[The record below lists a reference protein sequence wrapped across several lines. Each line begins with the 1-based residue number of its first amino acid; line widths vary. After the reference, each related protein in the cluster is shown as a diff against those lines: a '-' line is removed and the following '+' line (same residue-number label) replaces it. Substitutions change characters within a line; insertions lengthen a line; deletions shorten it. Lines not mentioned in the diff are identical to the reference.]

1 MSTKRNEPME
11 KPMGEDELKGL
22 EEEIDSAVDRL
33 FVEEIKGLAKNL
45 SMESPVPGPSLEIE
59 KPHEVLSAPPPEK
72 EKRVVF
78 EKSVL
83 EKPFLE
89 KPSFK
94 PPPSPPSRQI
104 EDDFFREK
112 PSPVS
117 IPVHEEELSLVMRGE
132 GVEQDFFSEKPSPP
146 PSPVSIPIHEEE
158 LSLMMRGEGVEQN
171 FFAEK
176 PSPPPP
182 PVSIP
187 VHEEEP
193 SHVMHGQNVEL
204 DFFAEKPS
212 RPASVSAPVSDP
224 MERIETHLLSLEWEI
239 TNEGIEKT
247 KEILIDLRNR
257 WSGQPEIISV
267 SNRMEGVLD
276 FMLKGDANIHPP
288 LIKFLMDA
296 KDTIKV
302 LRQEETTPEMKIYKH
317 LACDGIEARFLALTG
332 VREAQTKK
340 PLPEFPD
347 AGDRAVLPEAGW
359 KRIEEIA
366 DQITLFSATM
376 HGALEKIEER
386 LSRLEKQTLNPR
398 EEEGGQSSPGL
409 TVMVFKLE
417 GKLFGV
423 QNEQVF
429 KLFKV
434 PATFRDKYVDQQ
446 RIRIRNVDVKLVD
459 LKRLFSIQEK
469 GPERELKILIVKD
482 DGEHKGLMIEQ
493 VLQKIRTRSDLGK
506 GTSDYV
512 MGSIPW
518 MYQERPVE
526 ISVLDVKKL

>member
-1 MSTKRNEPME
+1 ME
-11 KPMGEDELKGL
+11 KPVGEDELKGL

-33 FVEEIKGLAKNL
+33 FVEETKGLAQNL
-45 SMESPVPGPSLEIE
+45 SMESPVSGPSLEIE

-78 EKSVL
+78 EKSVP
-83 EKPFLE
+83 EKPFLQR
-89 KPSFK
+89 PSFK
-94 PPPSPPSRQI
+94 PSPSPPSRQI

-132 GVEQDFFSEKPSPP
+132 GVEQDFFAEQPSRP
-146 PSPVSIPIHEEE
+146 PS
-158 LSLMMRGEGVEQN
+158 
-171 FFAEK
+171 
-176 PSPPPP
+176 

-187 VHEEEP
+187 VHEEEL
-193 SHVMHGQNVEL
+193 SLVMRGEGVEQ
-204 DFFAEKPS
+204 DFFAEQPS

-247 KEILIDLRNR
+247 KEMVIDLRNR

-267 SNRMEGVLD
+267 SNRMERVLD
-276 FMLKGDANIHPP
+276 FMLKRDANIHPP

-302 LRQEETTPEMKIYKH
+302 LSQEETTPEMKIYKQ

-332 VREAQTKK
+332 VWEAQTKK

-366 DQITLFSATM
+366 DQINLFSATM
-376 HGALEKIEER
+376 HGALEKIEQR

-398 EEEGGQSSPGL
+398 EEEGGQPSPGL

-459 LKRLFSIQEK
+459 LKRLFSIQEE

-493 VLQKIRTRSDLGK
+493 VLQKISTRSDLGK
-506 GTSDYV
+506 GTSDYF

>member
-1 MSTKRNEPME
+1 ME
-11 KPMGEDELKGL
+11 KPVGEDELKGL

-33 FVEEIKGLAKNL
+33 FVEETKGLAQNL
-45 SMESPVPGPSLEIE
+45 SMESPVSGPSLEIE

-72 EKRVVF
+72 ETRVVF
-78 EKSVL
+78 EKPVL

-89 KPSFK
+89 KPSSK
-94 PPPSPPSRQI
+94 PSPSPPSRQI

-112 PSPVS
+112 PSPVAL
-117 IPVHEEELSLVMRGE
+117 PVYEEELSLVMRGE
-132 GVEQDFFSEKPSPP
+132 GVEQDFF
-146 PSPVSIPIHEEE
+146 
-158 LSLMMRGEGVEQN
+158 
-171 FFAEK
+171 AEK
-176 PSPPPP
+176 PSP
-182 PVSIP
+182 
-187 VHEEEP
+187 
-193 SHVMHGQNVEL
+193 
-204 DFFAEKPS
+204 
-212 RPASVSAPVSDP
+212 PASVSAPVSDP

-247 KEILIDLRNR
+247 KEMVIDLRNR

-267 SNRMEGVLD
+267 SNRMEKALD
-276 FMLKGDANIHPP
+276 FMLKSDANIHPS

-302 LRQEETTPEMKIYKH
+302 LSQRETTHETKMVKQLVY
-317 LACDGIEARFLALTG
+317 DGIEARFLALTG

-340 PLPEFPD
+340 PLPELPD

-366 DQITLFSATM
+366 DQINLFSATM
-376 HGALEKIEER
+376 HGALEKIEQR

-398 EEEGGQSSPGL
+398 EEEGGQPSPGL

-423 QNEQVF
+423 RNEQVF

-446 RIRIRNVDVKLVD
+446 RIRVRNVDVKLVD
-459 LKRLFSIQEK
+459 LKKLFSIQEE

-482 DGEHKGLMIEQ
+482 DGEYKGLMIEQ
-493 VLQKIRTRSDLGK
+493 VLQKISTRSDLGK
-506 GTSDYV
+506 GTSDYF

-518 MYQERPVE
+518 TYQERPVE

>member
-1 MSTKRNEPME
+1 ME
-11 KPMGEDELKGL
+11 KPVGEDELKGL

-33 FVEEIKGLAKNL
+33 FVEETKGLAQNL
-45 SMESPVPGPSLEIE
+45 SMKSPVPGPSLEIE

-94 PPPSPPSRQI
+94 PSPSPPSRQI

-117 IPVHEEELSLVMRGE
+117 IPVYEEELSLVMRGE
-132 GVEQDFFSEKPSPP
+132 GMEQD
-146 PSPVSIPIHEEE
+146 
-158 LSLMMRGEGVEQN
+158 

-176 PSPPPP
+176 PSLPPS

-193 SHVMHGQNVEL
+193 SHVMRGQNVEL

-239 TNEGIEKT
+239 TNKGIEKT
-247 KEILIDLRNR
+247 KEMLIDLRNR

-359 KRIEEIA
+359 NRIEEIA
-366 DQITLFSATM
+366 DQITLFSAMM

-386 LSRLEKQTLNPR
+386 LSHLEKQTLNPR

-409 TVMVFKLE
+409 TIMVFKLE
-417 GKLFGV
+417 EKLFGV

-434 PATFRDKYVDQQ
+434 PATFRDTYVDQQ

-459 LKRLFSIQEK
+459 LKRLFSIREK

-506 GTSDYV
+506 GTSDYF

-526 ISVLDVKKL
+526 ISILDVKKL

>member
-1 MSTKRNEPME
+1 ME

-132 GVEQDFFSEKPSPP
+132 GVEQDFFAEKPSPP

-176 PSPPPP
+176 PSFPPS
-182 PVSIP
+182 PVSAP
-187 VHEEEP
+187 
-193 SHVMHGQNVEL
+193 
-204 DFFAEKPS
+204 
-212 RPASVSAPVSDP
+212 VSAPVSDP

-247 KEILIDLRNR
+247 KEMVIDLRNR

-267 SNRMEGVLD
+267 SNRMEMVLD
-276 FMLKGDANIHPP
+276 FMLKSDANIHPP

-302 LRQEETTPEMKIYKH
+302 LSQEETTPEMKIYKH

-347 AGDRAVLPEAGW
+347 AGDRVVLPEAGW

-459 LKRLFSIQEK
+459 LKKLFSIQEK

-493 VLQKIRTRSDLGK
+493 VLQKISTRSDLGK
-506 GTSDYV
+506 GTSDYF

-518 MYQERPVE
+518 TYQERPVE